1 MPFYLLEFLAPDN
14 SSRKL
19 PYVKIERNIDTRDLL

>member
-19 PYVKIERNIDTRDLL
+19 YVKIERNIDTRDLL